1 QLLNTLVVDVATHK
15 TAELLGRWLNE
26 FIARVE
32 PDQTNDRLRRCLDD
46 RYVSIRPDLDG
57 ISFLNAAIASA
68 DADAINQVLNALAA
82 IALPGDTRTFQQRRA
97 DACTELLLGKISN
110 GCHVTW
116 ENDPDQDDENDDD
129 QEDDQ
134 NDDQEDERG
143 DDQDDDDQDDNENED
158 D

>member
-82 IALPGDTRTFQQRRA
+82 IAAPGDTRTLQQRRA

-110 GCHVTW
+110 GCHVRW
-116 ENDPDQDDENDDD
+116 RDDPDSDD
-129 QEDDQ
+129 
-134 NDDQEDERG
+134 
-143 DDQDDDDQDDNENED
+143 DDDDQDDLDADESADHQESDTGTDDHGSPENKP
-158 D
+158 